1 MENKNNTPSN
11 HLSSPKSAKEEVNEK
26 PAVTWLKQITDN
38 IKQIAILSFKEFTK
52 GRTLTKVS
60 ALTYNTL
67 LSIIPL
73 LALLFA
79 IARGFDLANL
89 LEHQL
94 TTGLE
99 RESVAT
105 QTILRLVNSYLDHTK
120 GGLFIGVGLIMLFW
134 TTLSLTNNIEET
146 FNYIWQ
152 VKKGRRLYRKA
163 TDYFSVL
170 LLLPIL
176 FVLSGGISLFMTT
189 LAQEMSNFKL
199 LTPLLKI
206 AIKSIPYLLT
216 WGMFTGLY
224 LFIPNTHVKF
234 RHAIIPGILAGTIF
248 QLFQYFYINSQI
260 WISTYNAIYGSFA
273 AIPMFLL
280 WTQISWSIC
289 IFGGI
294 LNYVSQN
301 LKQYSF
307 RDETETISRRYND
320 FLCTLILSLI
330 CKRFEKENIPY
341 TAESL
346 SEEHE
351 IPICLT
357 KKIVY
362 QLQDIQLITETRI
375 GSNNEQVAYLPA
387 VDIHTMT
394 LGMLLHKLN
403 RQGSE
408 GFNIK
413 KERYS
418 GAWEAIKRIEEEER
432 YSNSQILLK
441 DL

>member
-1 MENKNNTPSN
+1 MAFNVLRIVM
-11 HLSSPKSAKEEVNEK
+11 LS
-26 PAVTWLKQITDN
+26 IR
-38 IKQIAILSFKEFTK
+38 EFTK

-79 IARGFDLANL
+79 IARGFDLSNL
-89 LEHQL
+89 LEYQVRN
-94 TTGLE
+94 GLE
-99 RESVAT
+99 GQSVAT
-105 QTILRLVNSYLDHTK
+105 ETILKLVNSYLDHTK
-120 GGLFIGVGLIMLFW
+120 GGVFIGVGLIMLFG

-152 VKKGRRLYRKA
+152 VKKGRRLHRKI

-176 FVLSGGISLFMTT
+176 FVVSGGISLFMKT
-189 LAQEMSNFKL
+189 LAEEMNDFLL
-199 LTPLLKI
+199 LTPLLKL
-206 AIKSIPYLLT
+206 AIKSSPYLLT
-216 WGMFTGLY
+216 WTMFTGLY
-224 LFIPNTHVKF
+224 LFIPNTNVKF
-234 RHAIIPGILAGTIF
+234 RHAILPGILAGSIF
-248 QLFQYFYINSQI
+248 QLFQYFYIDSQI
-260 WISTYNAIYGSFA
+260 WLSTYNAIYGSFA

-301 LKQYSF
+301 LKYYSF
-307 RDETETISRRYND
+307 RDETENISRRYND
-320 FLCTLILSLI
+320 FLCILILSLI
-330 CKRFEKENIPY
+330 CKRFEKENTPY

-362 QLQDIQLITETRI
+362 QLQDIHLIIETRI
-375 GSNNEQVAYLPA
+375 GRNNEQTAYLPA
-387 VDIHTMT
+387 VDIHTIT
-394 LGMLLHKLN
+394 VAMLLRKIN

-408 GFNIK
+408 AFTID
-413 KERYS
+413 KEKYNS
-418 GAWEAIKRIEEEER
+418 SWEAIKNTQEEYY
-432 YSNSQILLK
+432 YSHSHTLLK